1 MNMYDVSDLRATII
15 PRSDQTNAEELLT
28 GPKTITV
35 TEVRVSA
42 SPEQPVVIHYEGDS
56 GRPYKPC
63 KTSRKVLILAWGEDG
78 RQWVGKSMTL
88 YCDPSVKFGG
98 DAVGGIRI
106 SHLSD
111 IPKDIAVSLTA
122 TRGKKAQHVI
132 KRLENADAKHMAAI
146 QSAGSLD
153 ALSEAF
159 AAAWKSTKDAS
170 RRQAFTSAKDKRK
183 EELSKPAEPKTDDAN
198 TDDFVAAMDAAGG
211 PQE

>member
-1 MNMYDVSDLRATII
+1 MYDVSDLRATII

-35 TEVRVSA
+35 TEVRVST
-42 SPEQPVVIHYEGDS
+42 SPEQPVVIHYEGDN

-111 IPKDIAVSLTA
+111 IPRDIAVSLTA

-132 KRLENADAKHMAAI
+132 KRLENSDARHMAAI
-146 QSAGSLD
+146 QSAGTLE

-159 AAAWKSTKDAS
+159 AAAWKSTKDAA
-170 RRQAFTSAKDKRK
+170 RRQAFTAAKDKRK
-183 EELSKPAEPKTDDAN
+183 EELLKPAESAEPAS

-211 PQE
+211 SQE